1 MDFSM
6 ANQLNDYEFGKIVSL
21 VEVSIKNDNVIFNE
35 LKELKGMIS
44 KQNEAI
50 ANGRGVIAGLM
61 LAAGGIGAGAVKV
74 IEKIIT

>member
-1 MDFSM
+1 M
-6 ANQLNDYEFGKIVSL
+6 ANELNDYNFGKMVAL
-21 VEVSIKNDNVIFNE
+21 VETSVKNDVEIFKE
-35 LKELKGMIS
+35 LKELKGMINA
-44 KQNEAI
+44 QNESI